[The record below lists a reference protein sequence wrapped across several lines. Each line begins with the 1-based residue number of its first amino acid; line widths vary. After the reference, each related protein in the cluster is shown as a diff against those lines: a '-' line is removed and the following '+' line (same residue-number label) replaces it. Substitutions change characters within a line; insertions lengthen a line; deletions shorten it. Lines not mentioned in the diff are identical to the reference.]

1 MFTLIWLLS
10 FSESLAT
17 KWVSLNN
24 ESCMIRPTF
33 VVLNLFELNY
43 YPFKINLNKCSG
55 SCNSVDD
62 LSTTTCLP
70 NKTKEINIKVFNMIT
85 CKVSEWVKKRKCIK
99 NIAGIVAHVFVT
111 MTSI

>member
-33 VVLNLFELNY
+33 VVLNLFKLNY

-62 LSTTTCLP
+62 LWLLMTVD
-70 NKTKEINIKVFNMIT
+70 KHAFRTKQ
-85 CKVSEWVKKRKCIK
+85 KR
-99 NIAGIVAHVFVT
+99 
-111 MTSI
+111 